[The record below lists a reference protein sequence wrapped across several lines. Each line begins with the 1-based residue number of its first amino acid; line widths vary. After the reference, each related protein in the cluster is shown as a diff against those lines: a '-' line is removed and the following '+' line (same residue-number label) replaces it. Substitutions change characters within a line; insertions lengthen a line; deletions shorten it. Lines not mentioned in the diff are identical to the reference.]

1 MHGGGGNAVV
11 DDLIKPYEGVKVL
24 DLSQGIAGPSAAGIL
39 ARQGAE
45 VLKIEP
51 FSGDWSRLMG
61 GGSDGITPMSVS
73 SNLGKKSV
81 CIDATTADGA
91 GLLLRMIRESDV
103 VLESFRPG
111 VMHKFGLD
119 YETVAAINHRI
130 VYLSVSG
137 FGQDGPSRNL
147 PGADSVVQAMSGMMV
162 MNRDAEGNPRR
173 VGMLVVDAAAGVYA
187 AQCVGAA
194 LFARERT
201 GRGRYI
207 DLTLLSVVAALQS
220 VPVIDDF
227 IHAGV
232 AKPPVTVPSGTF
244 RTRDGLVNLT
254 ALRDK
259 MFFALARVIGHA
271 EWETHPDYATNQLR
285 LIHAAEINARIQAA
299 LLNNDTLHW
308 VERFQQEDVLCAP
321 VLDYAA
327 FRAHPQVQHQGA
339 FHQVC
344 QPAMGNIP
352 VPALPGI
359 DAVDPAC
366 AAPFL
371 GEHTEEV
378 LLSLGMQPE
387 EIALMEER
395 RVIYR
400 RRGPK
405 Q

>member
-1 MHGGGGNAVV
+1 MF
-11 DDLIKPYEGVKVL
+11 DDVQKPYSGIKVL

-51 FSGDWSRLMG
+51 FAGDWSRLMG
-61 GGSDGITPMSVS
+61 GGSDGMTPMSVS

-81 CIDATTADGA
+81 CIDATTEDGA
-91 GLLLRMIRESDV
+91 ALLRRMIRESDV
-103 VLESFRPG
+103 LLESFRPG
-111 VMHKFGLD
+111 VMSKLGLD
-119 YETVAAINHRI
+119 HESVAAINQRI

-187 AQCVGAA
+187 AQCIGAA
-194 LFARERT
+194 LFARERS

-207 DLTLLSVVAALQS
+207 DLTLLSVAAALQS

-227 IHAGV
+227 VHAGV

-271 EWETHPDYATNQLR
+271 EWESQPDYATNQLR
-285 LIHAAEINARIQAA
+285 LSRAAEINEKIQVA
-299 LLNNDTLHW
+299 LLGNDTQFW

-327 FRAHPQVQHQGA
+327 FRAHPQVVHQQA
-339 FHQVC
+339 FQQVV
-344 QPAMGNIP
+344 QPGMGSIP

-359 DAVDPAC
+359 DAVEPGC

-371 GEHTEEV
+371 GEHTEDV
-378 LLSLGMQPE
+378 LRSLGLEAE
-387 EIALMEER
+387 EIARLEEKR
-395 RVIYR
+395 IVYV
-400 RRGPK
+400 RRGPT

>member
-1 MHGGGGNAVV
+1 M
-11 DDLIKPYEGVKVL
+11 KPYQGIKVL

-45 VLKIEP
+45 VVKIEP

-81 CIDATTADGA
+81 CIDATTKEGA
-91 GLLLRMIRESDV
+91 ALLLRMMRESDV

-119 YETVAAINHRI
+119 YDTVAAANQRI

-201 GRGRYI
+201 GLGRYI
-207 DLTLLSVVAALQS
+207 DLTLLSVAAALQS

-227 IHAGV
+227 VHAGV
-232 AKPPVTVPSGTF
+232 PKPPVTVPSGTF
-244 RTRDGLVNLT
+244 RTSDGLVNLT

-259 MFFALARVIGHA
+259 MFFALARVIGHP
-271 EWETHPDYATNQLR
+271 EWENHPDYATNQLR
-285 LIHAAEINARIQAA
+285 LVHAAEINAQIQAA
-299 LLNNDTLHW
+299 LLNNDTRHW

-327 FRAHPQVQHQGA
+327 FRAHPQVLQQGI
-339 FHQVC
+339 FHQIR
-344 QPAMGNIP
+344 QPGMGSIP

-359 DAVDPAC
+359 DAADPAG

-378 LLSLGMQPE
+378 LRSLGMQAQ
-387 EIALMEER
+387 EIALLEER
-395 RVIYR
+395 RVVYL
-400 RRGPK
+400 RRGSRR
-405 Q
+405 